1 MNVIKTAIELDIFQE
16 MKLEENTGE
25 IVMRPMA
32 ELMDRP
38 LDYIDEEDE
47 PEWATLSEVLT
58 EMFIEPYT
66 VPSSTEVP
74 DEKDYHMIVAASEDL
89 LKVAKDFDKIQ
100 WTEEDVFGT
109 KMKVSEPLAMA
120 SAAGWYVGQICEEN
134 DFLQPFDRLTDYMSK
149 EDALKLLK
157 KEIF

>member
-1 MNVIKTAIELDIFQE
+1 MKAAIDLDIFQE

-32 ELMDRP
+32 ELMDTP

-66 VPSSTEVP
+66 VPASTEIP
-74 DEKDYHMIVAASEDL
+74 NEKDYHMIVAASEDL
-89 LKVAKDFDKIQ
+89 VKVAGDFARKVEGLHTIEPKEY
-100 WTEEDVFGT
+100 EERISRFEQGT
-109 KMKVSEPLAMA
+109 LWP
-120 SAAGWYVGQICEEN
+120 EEVI
-134 DFLQPFDRLTDYMSK
+134 
-149 EDALKLLK
+149 E
-157 KEIF
+157 